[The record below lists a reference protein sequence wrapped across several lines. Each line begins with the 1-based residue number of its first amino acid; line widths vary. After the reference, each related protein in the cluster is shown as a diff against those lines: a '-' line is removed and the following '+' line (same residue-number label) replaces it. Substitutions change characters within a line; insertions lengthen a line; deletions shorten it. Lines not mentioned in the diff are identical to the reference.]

1 MSIFPAPQGQTPT
14 GSYEKAYRFTMLST
28 WALVL
33 NICRR
38 LRLEPF
44 NPTTTSRVDL
54 IKLPH
59 YAAPRY
65 PRTSPGGSACYQ
77 PVGRK
82 AKVLPF
88 PRLTWC
94 PVMWKASWTNSR
106 SFSRPFTT
114 VFHAGD
120 HA

>member
-1 MSIFPAPQGQTPT
+1 MRQWRIANEIVVVHDGV
-14 GSYEKAYRFTMLST
+14 E
-28 WALVL
+28 ALEYL
-33 NICRR
+33 
-38 LRLEPF
+38 

-114 VFHAGD
+114 VFHAVNLSPISSTTW
-120 HA
+120 